1 MGFKMGKMNTM
12 QEPSNLGE
20 LKGRVSDVVTD
31 VTSDQRSRML
41 DHKSFKF
48 KHSLGHFPALS
59 IPNVEK
65 LTQRLLDEKR
75 FNQVFCSMGDKA
87 GYTDKEGASKVL
99 AALQSLD
106 TAGAWL
112 RLTRVD
118 EINEDFRD
126 ICETFYADL
135 SRLMNRDIKSEVMKT
150 FVTLFI
156 SSPGKVTPYHMD
168 HTWNF
173 LLQIDGRKTVY
184 LFDENDPRVLKQEDR
199 EGWYMQQC
207 TIEENKSV
215 PGIAYDLAPG
225 EGAHHPVNAPHWVQ
239 NGPEVSV
246 SLSFGLC
253 LHSSNEDAR
262 VHQMNYLLRKLGM
275 NPTPP
280 RKSKWRDSV
289 KIGTVKLVSKRKPN
303 SMEEVV
309 FSGIKPLHRVHRVL
323 KMARLAQ

>member
-1 MGFKMGKMNTM
+1 MNALLETA
-12 QEPSNLGE
+12 PAGE
-20 LKGRVSDVVTD
+20 VKNRVASVITEIAP
-31 VTSDQRSRML
+31 DQQVRMREL
-41 DHKSFKF
+41 KSFKF
-48 KHSLGHFPALS
+48 KHSLGKFPALS

-75 FNQVFCSMGDKA
+75 FGQVFCSMGEKA
-87 GYTDKEGASKVL
+87 AYSDKESASKVL
-99 AALQSLD
+99 GALQSLD

-126 ICETFYADL
+126 ICETFYAEL
-135 SRLMNRDIKSEVMKT
+135 SKLLSRDIKAQVMKT

-156 SSPGKVTPYHMD
+156 SSPNKVTPYHMD

-184 LFDENDPRVLKQEDR
+184 LYDESALKPEEQ
-199 EGWYMQQC
+199 EGWYMQQG
-207 TIEENKSV
+207 TIAEDTSAPV
-215 PGIAYDLAPG
+215 IAYDLAPG

-253 LHSSNEDAR
+253 LHSSNDVAK
-262 VHQMNYLLRKLGM
+262 VHQINYLLRRMGM

-280 RKSKWRDSV
+280 HKSKWRDSV
-289 KIGTVKLVSKRKPN
+289 KIGTVKMLSKRNPN

-309 FSGIKPLHRVHRVL
+309 FSGLKPLHRVHRVL
-323 KMARLAQ
+323 KMAGVAR